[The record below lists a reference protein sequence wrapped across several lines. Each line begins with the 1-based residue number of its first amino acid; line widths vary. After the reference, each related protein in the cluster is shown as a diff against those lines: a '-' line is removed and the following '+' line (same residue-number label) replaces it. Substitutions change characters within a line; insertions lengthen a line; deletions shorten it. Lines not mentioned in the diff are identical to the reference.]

1 MSRLASAMMCAIYL
15 GECSEALIREFAGQ
29 LISGNY

>member
-1 MSRLASAMMCAIYL
+1 MSRLASAMMHAVYF
-15 GECSEALIREFAGQ
+15 ECSEALIREFAGQ

>member
-1 MSRLASAMMCAIYL
+1 MSRTAAAMMCAINL
-15 GECSEALIREFAGQ
+15 GECSRGLILSFAAQ